1 MASQSISVFSS
12 EDIIFNHVRCPYDQY
27 DFPSHSHDVCE
38 LLFLL
43 KGDMLYM
50 VEGKVYHV
58 PRHSLVISRASA
70 LHSIKSNAP
79 TEYERFNILFDEK
92 KIGSYFFEKIPQD
105 IDVVNFYG
113 DELVCNLF
121 RKFDYYSEHFKQD
134 ALKKLLMNLTEE
146 ILCNVL
152 LSSRDAVQSSIDS
165 SNPIVNQA
173 LHYINENITQP
184 LTIDSICQELYI
196 TKSHLHH
203 LFMNHLEVTPKK
215 YILSRKLQLARRE
228 LRNGSKPTDVCVYYG
243 FCDYSTFYRH
253 YVQYFG
259 HTPSQEIHTKID
271 REIIS

>member
-1 MASQSISVFSS
+1 MANQNISAFSS
-12 EDIIFNHVRCPYDQY
+12 EDIKFDHVHCSYAEY

-38 LLFLL
+38 LLFLI
-43 KGDMLYM
+43 KGDIHYM
-50 VEGKVYHV
+50 VEGKVYHL
-58 PRHSLVISRASA
+58 PQHSLVISRASA

-92 KIGSYFFEKIPQD
+92 KIGNHFFEKIPQD

-113 DELVCNLF
+113 NELVCSLF
-121 RKFDYYSEHFKQD
+121 RKFDYYSENFKQD

-152 LSSRDAVQSSIDS
+152 LSSQDAVQSNSNS

-173 LHYINENITQP
+173 LHYIHKNITQP
-184 LTIDSICQELYI
+184 LTIESLCQELYI

-203 LFMNHLEVTPKK
+203 LFINHLEITPKK
-215 YILSRKLQLARRE
+215 YILSRKLLLARRE
-228 LRNGSKPTDVCVYYG
+228 LRSGSKPTDVCVNYG

>member
-1 MASQSISVFSS
+1 MANHRISAFSS
-12 EDIIFNHVRCPYDQY
+12 EDIIFNHVHCPYSDY

-38 LLFLL
+38 LLFLV

-50 VEGKVYHV
+50 VDGKVYHV

-79 TEYERFNILFDEK
+79 TEYERFNILFDEM
-92 KIGSYFFEKIPQD
+92 KIGTHFFEQIPQD

-113 DELVCNLF
+113 NELVCNLF
-121 RKFDYYSEHFKQD
+121 RKFDYYSENFKVD

-173 LHYINENITQP
+173 LHYIHENITHP
-184 LTIDSICQELYI
+184 LTIESLCRELYI

-203 LFMNHLEVTPKK
+203 LFIKHLEITPKK
-215 YILSRKLQLARRE
+215 YILSRKLLLARRE
-228 LRNGSKPTDVCVYYG
+228 LRNGSKPTDVCANYG